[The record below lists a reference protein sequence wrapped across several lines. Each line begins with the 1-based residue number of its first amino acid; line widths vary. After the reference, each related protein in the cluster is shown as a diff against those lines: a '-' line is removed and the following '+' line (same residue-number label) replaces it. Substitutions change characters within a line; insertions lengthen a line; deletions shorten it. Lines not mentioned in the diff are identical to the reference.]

1 MAMEV
6 YELLVNIT
14 RSFPK
19 ETWDRANRFEEFNIQ
34 AGADWEDLHLKDEKS
49 LS

>member
-1 MAMEV
+1 MS
-6 YELLVNIT
+6 YLLT
-14 RSFPK
+14 LREAFPK
-19 ETWDRANRFEEFNIQ
+19 ETWDMANRFEEFND